1 MKISYINQ
9 YSKGGI
15 FVYQLLAVCPMGLE
29 SIVAREVQD
38 LGYETRVENGRIYF
52 EGDASAIVKA
62 NLWLRTADRVKLIV
76 GQFEAVTFDSLFE
89 QTKNLPWEQFIP
101 TDGQFPVQGRSLKS
115 KLFSVPD
122 VQAITK
128 KAIVER
134 LKNAHQVSGWL
145 DESGAKY
152 PVEVAILKD
161 KVLLTIDTSGS
172 GLNKRGYR
180 LAQGEAPIKET
191 LAASLVKLANWTG
204 DTPLID
210 PFCGSGTIAIEAC
223 LIAQNIAPGFNRSFI
238 SEQWDIIP
246 KGLYDQKRA
255 EADELADYDKEIEI
269 YASDIDP
276 EMVEIA
282 QRNADEVGVGDII
295 RFEVKDVNTLTINHD
310 GPIGLIG
317 NPPYGERIGDRAEVE
332 EMYRNLGILMQN
344 HPNLSLYIMT
354 SNKEFEYL
362 ANRKATKRRKLFNG
376 YIETTYYQYWAN
388 KKS

>member
-1 MKISYINQ
+1 M
-9 YSKGGI
+9 
-15 FVYQLLAVCPMGLE
+15 YQLLAVCPMGLE
-29 SIVAREVQD
+29 SIVAKEVQD
-38 LGYETRVENGRIYF
+38 LGYDTRVENGRIYF

-295 RFEVKDVNTLTINHD
+295 RSEVKDVNTLTINHD

>member
-1 MKISYINQ
+1 M
-9 YSKGGI
+9 
-15 FVYQLLAVCPMGLE
+15 YQLLAVCPMGLE
-29 SIVAREVQD
+29 AIVAKEIQD
-38 LGYETRVENGRIYF
+38 LGYDTRVENGRIYF
-52 EGDASAIVKA
+52 EGDASAIVQA

-89 QTKNLPWEQFIP
+89 QTKNLPWEHFIP
-101 TDGQFPVQGRSLKS
+101 ADGQFPVQGRSLKS

-204 DTPLID
+204 NTPLID

-223 LIAQNIAPGFNRSFI
+223 LIAQNIAPGFNRSFV
-238 SEQWDIIP
+238 SEQWDMIP
-246 KGLYDQKRA
+246 AGLYDQKRA

-276 EMVEIA
+276 DMVEIA
-282 QRNADEVGVGDII
+282 KRNADEVGVGDII
-295 RFEVKDVNTLTINHD
+295 RFEVKDVNTLTIEHE

-317 NPPYGERIGDRAEVE
+317 NPPYGERIGDREEVE
-332 EMYRNLGILMQN
+332 EMYRNLGTLMQN

-362 ANRKATKRRKLFNG
+362 VNRKATKRRKLFNG

-388 KKS
+388 QKS

>member
-1 MKISYINQ
+1 M
-9 YSKGGI
+9 
-15 FVYQLLAVCPMGLE
+15 YQLLAVCPMGLE

-38 LGYETRVENGRIYF
+38 LGYDTRVENGRIYF

>member
-1 MKISYINQ
+1 M
-9 YSKGGI
+9 
-15 FVYQLLAVCPMGLE
+15 YQLLAVCPMGLE
-29 SIVAREVQD
+29 SIVAKEVQD
-38 LGYETRVENGRIYF
+38 LGYDTRVENGRIYF

-204 DTPLID
+204 DTALID

>member
-1 MKISYINQ
+1 M
-9 YSKGGI
+9 
-15 FVYQLLAVCPMGLE
+15 YQLLAVCPMGLE
-29 SIVAREVQD
+29 SIVAKEVQD
-38 LGYETRVENGRIYF
+38 LGYDTRVENGRIYF

-376 YIETTYYQYWAN
+376 FIETTYYQYWAN

>member
-1 MKISYINQ
+1 M
-9 YSKGGI
+9 
-15 FVYQLLAVCPMGLE
+15 YQLLAVCPMGLE
-29 SIVAREVQD
+29 SIVAKEVQD
-38 LGYETRVENGRIYF
+38 LGYDTRVENGRIYF

-317 NPPYGERIGDRAEVE
+317 NPPYGERIGDRAKVE

>member
-1 MKISYINQ
+1 M
-9 YSKGGI
+9 
-15 FVYQLLAVCPMGLE
+15 YQLLAVCPMGLE
-29 SIVAREVQD
+29 SIVAKEVQD
-38 LGYETRVENGRIYF
+38 LGYDTRVENGRIYF

-310 GPIGLIG
+310 GPIGLIS

-362 ANRKATKRRKLFNG
+362 VNRKATKRRKLFNG

>member
-1 MKISYINQ
+1 M
-9 YSKGGI
+9 
-15 FVYQLLAVCPMGLE
+15 YQLLAVCPMGLE
-29 SIVAREVQD
+29 SIVAKEVQD
-38 LGYETRVENGRIYF
+38 LGYDTRVENGRIYF
-52 EGDASAIVKA
+52 EGDSSAIVKA

-362 ANRKATKRRKLFNG
+362 VNRKATKRRKLFNG

>member
-1 MKISYINQ
+1 M
-9 YSKGGI
+9 
-15 FVYQLLAVCPMGLE
+15 YQLLAVCPMGLE

-38 LGYETRVENGRIYF
+38 LGYDTRVENGRIYF

-269 YASDIDP
+269 YASDIDS

>member
-1 MKISYINQ
+1 M
-9 YSKGGI
+9 
-15 FVYQLLAVCPMGLE
+15 YQLLAVCPMGLE
-29 SIVAREVQD
+29 SIVAKEVQD
-38 LGYETRVENGRIYF
+38 LGYDTRVENGCIYF

-191 LAASLVKLANWTG
+191 LAASLVKLANWTD